1 MAINKRKILFLGEVY
16 RADAQTWIN
25 GLKEFG
31 DFDIVSYELKGEG
44 GGWKKI
50 FRFLEFLFIGPLQ
63 VRKKIKQEKP
73 DMVIAERT
81 TSYGYLAAVS
91 GVHPVAVAQQGVTDL
106 FPVGSILIPLKKRLQ
121 QKAFANADVLHAWGP
136 VMAEHMQRVGTD
148 MQKVMVMPKGIDL
161 RKFQFT
167 TIAQKQQQPVRVIV
181 TRSLTWV
188 YCHKVIFDA
197 AATIKK
203 AGIALEWLIVGDGV
217 MRQELE
223 AYVTAL
229 GLQQEVKFLG
239 RIHNH
244 DLPSYLAS
252 STFYVSMP
260 MTEGVSA
267 SLFEAMAAGCYP
279 LVTDLPGNRYWVRN
293 GDNGQL
299 IPVNDSASLAN
310 KISTLYH
317 QPEVLSKAVNDNRA
331 FIESYA
337 NFEVNMKKIADKYH
351 QLIDQ
356 YSGK

>member
-1 MAINKRKILFLGEVY
+1 MTGKRKILFLGEVY

-31 DFDIVSYELKGEG
+31 DFDVVSYELKGEG

-50 FRFLEFLFIGPLQ
+50 FRFLEFFFIGPLQ
-63 VRKKIKQEKP
+63 VRRKIRQEKP

-91 GVHPVAVAQQGVTDL
+91 GVHPIAVAQQGVTDL
-106 FPVGSILIPLKKRLQ
+106 FPVGSIMIPIKRRLQ
-121 QKAFANADVLHAWGP
+121 RKAFTNADVLHAWGP

-197 AATIKK
+197 AASIKK
-203 AGIALEWLIVGDGV
+203 AGIQLEWLIVGDGV
-217 MRQELE
+217 LRQELE

-229 GLQQEVKFLG
+229 GLQQDVKFLG

-244 DLPSYLAS
+244 DLPAYLAS

-279 LVTDLPGNRYWVRN
+279 LVTDLPGNRYWVRS
-293 GDNGQL
+293 DENGQL
-299 IPVNDSASLAN
+299 IPVNDSAALAE
-310 KISTLYH
+310 KIITLYH
-317 QPEVLSKAVNDNRA
+317 QPDVLAKAIGENRA

-337 NFEVNMKKIADKYH
+337 NYEINMKKIADKYH

-356 YSGK
+356 YSEK

>member
-1 MAINKRKILFLGEVY
+1 
-16 RADAQTWIN
+16 
-25 GLKEFG
+25 
-31 DFDIVSYELKGEG
+31 
-44 GGWKKI
+44 
-50 FRFLEFLFIGPLQ
+50 
-63 VRKKIKQEKP
+63 
-73 DMVIAERT
+73 MVIAERT

-91 GVHPVAVAQQGVTDL
+91 GVHPIAVAQQGVTDL
-106 FPVGSILIPLKKRLQ
+106 FPVGSIMIPIKKRLQ
-121 QKAFANADVLHAWGP
+121 RKAFTNVDVLHAWGP

-197 AATIKK
+197 AASIKK
-203 AGIALEWLIVGDGV
+203 AGIQLEWLIVGDGV
-217 MRQELE
+217 LRQELE
-223 AYVTAL
+223 AYVTDL
-229 GLQQEVKFLG
+229 GLQQDVKFLG

-244 DLPSYLAS
+244 DLPAYLAS

-299 IPVNDSASLAN
+299 IPVNDSAALAE
-310 KISTLYH
+310 KIITLYH
-317 QPEVLSKAVNDNRA
+317 QPEVLSKAVNDNRD

-337 NFEVNMKKIADKYH
+337 NYEVNMKKIADKYH

-356 YSGK
+356 YSEK

>member
-1 MAINKRKILFLGEVY
+1 MKVFRGLPSL
-16 RADAQTWIN
+16 ADRRPCALTIGN
-25 GLKEFG
+25 
-31 DFDIVSYELKGEG
+31 FD
-44 GGWKKI
+44 
-50 FRFLEFLFIGPLQ
+50 
-63 VRKKIKQEKP
+63 
-73 DMVIAERT
+73 
-81 TSYGYLAAVS
+81 
-91 GVHPVAVAQQGVTDL
+91 GVHLGHRTLLARVSDAAQRLGVETAVMTFEPHPREFFARMAGDDSRAPSRIANLRDKLQALAQVGVD
-106 FPVGSILIPLKKRLQ
+106 
-121 QKAFANADVLHAWGP
+121 
-136 VMAEHMQRVGTD
+136 
-148 MQKVMVMPKGIDL
+148 
-161 RKFQFT
+161 
-167 TIAQKQQQPVRVIV
+167 RVIV
-181 TRSLTWV
+181 EHFNAHFASLSPESFIRQILV
-188 YCHKVIFDA
+188 EGLQVK
-197 AATIKK
+197 
-203 AGIALEWLIVGDGV
+203 WLIVGDGV

-299 IPVNDSASLAN
+299 IPVNDSAALAQ
-310 KISTLYH
+310 KIITLYH